1 MEDSGGLDKSP
12 EGLGVVFLV
21 VNKISNSSSNNQL
34 KVHLEE
40 DFLAS
45 SNLNNLHLA
54 DLRLEEDLAVA
65 QHSVE
70 THLSAD
76 PLLEEEQAAVGF
88 NLNNSNNNLNNFS
101 NYPSMKKIN

>member
-21 VNKISNSSSNNQL
+21 VNSSSSSNNQL

-101 NYPSMKKIN
+101 NCPSMKKIN